1 MWFSLDLAFLKIGF
15 YYVLVYDVFGLW
27 INMKFLCVKHLVN
40 CKY

>member
-15 YYVLVYDVFGLW
+15 YYVLVYDVFDLW